1 MIRRSLPLALMISLT
16 ACAADPQSP
25 AAEGAAAAAASAS
38 TAPAAATSPA
48 GAEKAIREALA
59 TLAPGAEVGTISASP
74 IPGYRE
80 VVLEGRII
88 YVSDDGKYLIQGTLF
103 DIAAR
108 ESLTGASEAVI
119 RKGLLGTLGK
129 DRRIVFAAAQPK
141 HVITVF
147 TDIDCGYCRRMHE
160 QIADYNRLGIT
171 VEYLF
176 YPRGGIGSESFEQ
189 AVAVWCS
196 PDRNK
201 ALTEAKAG
209 KILPKANCTNP
220 VTMDYDLGRRMG
232 LDGTPAIYNPDGMQ
246 LGGYLEPEAML
257 ARLNEL
263 AAKAA
268 KPAKPAG

>member
-1 MIRRSLPLALMISLT
+1 MIRRTLPAALLLSLT
-16 ACAADPQSP
+16 ACAAEPQTANTPASP
-25 AAEGAAAAAASAS
+25 AATAARAAAPAPAGTEGAVR
-38 TAPAAATSPA
+38 T
-48 GAEKAIREALA
+48 ALA
-59 TLAPGAEVGTISASP
+59 GLAPGAEVGTVSPSP
-74 IPGYRE
+74 IPGYQE

-88 YVSDDGKYLIQGTLF
+88 YVSNDGKYLIQGTLF

-119 RKGLLGTLGK
+119 RKGLLATIGN

-141 HVITVF
+141 HVVTVF
-147 TDIDCGYCRRMHE
+147 TDIDCGYCQRMHE

-176 YPRGGIGSESFEQ
+176 FPRGGIGSESFEQ

-196 PDRNK
+196 PDRNQ

-209 KILPKANCTNP
+209 RNLPKANCTNP

-232 LDGTPAIYNPDGMQ
+232 LDGTPAIYSPDGMQ
-246 LGGYLEPEAML
+246 LGGYLEPQAML
-257 ARLNEL
+257 TRLNDL
-263 AAKAA
+263 AARAA
-268 KPAKPAG
+268 KPAG

>member
-1 MIRRSLPLALMISLT
+1 MIRRTLPVALLLSLT
-16 ACAADPQSP
+16 ACAAEPQTTDG
-25 AAEGAAAAAASAS
+25 AAPTPAAAAAAPA
-38 TAPAAATSPA
+38 TAAPATAGTEATVRA
-48 GAEKAIREALA
+48 ALA
-59 TLAPGAEVGTISASP
+59 GLAPGAEVGTVSPSP
-74 IPGYRE
+74 IPGYQE

-88 YVSDDGKYLIQGTLF
+88 YVSNDGKYLIQGTLF

-108 ESLTGASEAVI
+108 ESLTGLSEAVI
-119 RKGLLGTLGK
+119 RKDLLATIGN
-129 DRRIVFAAAQPK
+129 DRRIVFPAAEPK
-141 HVITVF
+141 HVVTVF
-147 TDIDCGYCRRMHE
+147 TDIDCGYCQRLHE
-160 QIADYNRLGIT
+160 QMADYNRLGIT
-171 VEYLF
+171 IEYLF

-232 LDGTPAIYNPDGMQ
+232 LDGTPAIYSPDGVQ

-257 ARLNEL
+257 TRLNDL

-268 KPAKPAG
+268 KPAG